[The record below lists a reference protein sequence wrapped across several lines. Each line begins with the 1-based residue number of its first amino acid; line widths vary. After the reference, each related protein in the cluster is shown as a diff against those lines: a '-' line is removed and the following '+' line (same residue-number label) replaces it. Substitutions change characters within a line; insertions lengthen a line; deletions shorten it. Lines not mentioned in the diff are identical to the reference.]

1 MHSSCAFLSKM
12 LSKLSI
18 INLFKRDASNWL
30 CVDDFRGAGHGFIL
44 SKINIVKIIVT
55 IETSKETGKSKK
67 NMLFLQ

>member
-30 CVDDFRGAGHGFIL
+30 CVDDFRGAGHGIYTL
-44 SKINIVKIIVT
+44 
-55 IETSKETGKSKK
+55 K
-67 NMLFLQ
+67 NKYCENNSDNRNV